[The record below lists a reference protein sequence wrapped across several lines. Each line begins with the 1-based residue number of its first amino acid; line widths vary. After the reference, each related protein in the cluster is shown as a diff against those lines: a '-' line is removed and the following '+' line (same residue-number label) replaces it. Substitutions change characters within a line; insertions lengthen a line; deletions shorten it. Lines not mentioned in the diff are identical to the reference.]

1 MLLAAISFCQTFEID
16 TSESVR
22 RDVEVTDGVLFVD
35 LNDPGVVIRGNRS
48 AKKDGIDDAGEPQ
61 DDGSDH

>member
-1 MLLAAISFCQTFEID
+1 
-16 TSESVR
+16 VR